1 MKTKILLTIADISI
15 FGGLERVVVNLA
27 NAFVE
32 AGYDVEILSFYR
44 GSENLPYA
52 LNPQVKLFFLFLKGE
67 KDFLQTSKD
76 NLFIRIY
83 KKNIHKFILSTH
95 IAWKYRKDFV
105 IICNDFI
112 FTPFLKFGNA
122 RYYKILHLFS
132 QKNSKRNKRFDAL
145 IALTNSH
152 KNLLQTEHKN
162 VVCIPNF
169 LPTIPQSHA
178 MPENKIVL
186 SIGRMES
193 SDPKGFLR
201 LLDIWAQVKKQIQMH
216 NLKDLK
222 DKDLKEWKLYIV
234 GDGALKNILESKI
247 ESLCLQ
253 ECVILKPFTK
263 EIQKEYLNASIYVM
277 TSHIEGFPMVLLE
290 SQGFGL
296 PCVAFDVQTGPKDI
310 ITTQKN
316 GFLLQDNDLQGFANA
331 LITLMK
337 DKSLRQS
344 FGENAKKNVQE
355 KFSKAKILSLW
366 EKLLI
371 DLSKTR

>member
-32 AGYDVEILSFYR
+32 AGYSVEILSFYR

-52 LNPQVKLFFLFLKGE
+52 LNPQVKLFFLFSKNE
-67 KDFLQTSKD
+67 RDFLQKSKD
-76 NLFIRIY
+76 NLFTKIY
-83 KKNIHKFILSTH
+83 KKNIHKFILSTR

-132 QKNSKRNKRFDAL
+132 QKNSKRNKCFDAL

-178 MPENKIVL
+178 MLENKIVL

-193 SDPKGFLR
+193 NDPKGFLR
-201 LLDIWAQVKKQIQMH
+201 LLDIWAQVRKQAR
-216 NLKDLK
+216 NLKDS
-222 DKDLKEWKLYIV
+222 KDLREWKLYIV

-253 ECVILKPFTK
+253 ECVVLKPFTK
-263 EIQKEYLNASIYVM
+263 EIQKEYLNASIYAM
-277 TSHIEGFPMVLLE
+277 TSHIEGFPMVLIE
-290 SQGFGL
+290 SQSFGL
-296 PCVAFDVQTGPKDI
+296 PCVAFDVQTGPRDI

-331 LITLMK
+331 LITLME
-337 DKSLRQS
+337 DKSLRQN

-366 EKLLI
+366 EKLL
-371 DLSKTR
+371 